1 MGFRLAGAVALAAAL
16 LAVPARAG
24 TQGTIVVQLVAEPAP
39 AGLSWSYSG
48 AGATF
53 SLGLGVTRHTLGPLR
68 DGSYTIAEASP
79 GSTLT
84 GITCTDPSGGS
95 RGTIATRTATVRLSG
110 GETVTCVFTH
120 RALGPKPASAA
131 VALAQ
136 QFAPTL
142 RLSSAE
148 HFRPVAAQDYLA
160 RSVLKVG
167 APPRGKTSQAHPTLF
182 TLPVTPAATYL
193 DVQNAEPYRSA
204 SQYRVLEQQ
213 LETRRPTVYWRLV
226 RQPSTGR
233 IAIEYWFLYLYNDFL
248 DRHEADWEGVTVFVE
263 NGTPLGV
270 SYSQHKGRVWSA
282 WPAATPD
289 THPVVYVAA
298 GSHANYPLPGRYR
311 VAVCFTL
318 RIHRCITSPRRD
330 DARGDGATLAAD
342 AYDLHELGG
351 TGYTGSWGSGNYVL
365 GYGLTKD
372 RIVDPRR
379 RSEYSNPFAAV
390 PPGV

>member
-1 MGFRLAGAVALAAAL
+1 MPLRLVAAVTLAAAL
-16 LAVPARAG
+16 LAVPARAE
-24 TQGTIVVQLVAEPAP
+24 TQGRIVVQLVTEPAP
-39 AGLSWSYSG
+39 AGLTWSYSG
-48 AGATF
+48 AGTTF
-53 SLGLGVTRHTLGPLR
+53 ALGLGVASHTLGSLG
-68 DGSYTIAEASP
+68 DGTYTIAETSP
-79 GSTLT
+79 SSTLT
-84 GITCTDPSGGS
+84 GIACTDPSGGS
-95 RGTIATRTATVRLSG
+95 KGTISTRTASVRLSG

-120 RALGPKPASAA
+120 RAFGPKPEAA
-131 VALAQ
+131 ALALAR

-142 RLSSAE
+142 RLSAAE
-148 HFRPVAAQDYLA
+148 RYRPLAAQDYLS
-160 RSVLKVG
+160 RTVLKAG
-167 APPRGKTSQAHPTLF
+167 TPPRGTTSQSHPTLF

-193 DVQNAEPYRSA
+193 DIRNAEPYANA
-204 SQYRVLEQQ
+204 SQYRVIEQQ
-213 LETRRPTVYWRLV
+213 LEARRPTVYWRLV

-233 IAIEYWFLYLYNDFL
+233 IALEYWFLYLYNDFL

-263 NGTPLGV
+263 NGAPFGV

-289 THPVVYVAA
+289 AHAVVYVAA
-298 GSHANYPLPGRYR
+298 GSHANYPLPGQYR

-330 DARGDGATLAAD
+330 DARGDGPTLGAD

-351 TGYTGSWGSGNYVL
+351 AGYTGSWGSGNYVL

-379 RSEYSNPFAAV
+379 RSEYSNPFGAV